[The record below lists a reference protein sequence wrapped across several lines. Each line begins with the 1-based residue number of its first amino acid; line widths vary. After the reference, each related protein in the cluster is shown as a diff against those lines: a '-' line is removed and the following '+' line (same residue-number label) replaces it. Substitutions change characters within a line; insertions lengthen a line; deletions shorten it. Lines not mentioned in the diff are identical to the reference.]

1 MSSFRL
7 EQLLDGI
14 DVISIQG
21 RELPE
26 KIHGITQDSRLV
38 EPGFIFAARTGGNV
52 NGLDFVTQA
61 KVNGAVLVLT
71 AGEPPEKLPLPILL
85 IEDFHQALVSL
96 SRTLNDD
103 PSSKLKLIC
112 VTGTNGKTTSVH
124 LIRSIL
130 EATGEKCG
138 MLSTVGYDTHKRKID
153 AFLTTPDID
162 SINSLLAEMVDAGCE
177 WAVMEASS
185 HALEQGRLD
194 GLKIAA
200 GAYTNLSQEHLDY
213 HHRLE
218 DYARAKA
225 GLFRSVSQDGFSVIN
240 IGDAWGGYMMEATE
254 ARVITFS
261 QTGMSA
267 PPDCDL
273 SVTTLEH
280 SLKGGSFRLGLG
292 GRRAVNPLWLT
303 AFRSLDHFDIRTPL
317 IGVYHGENI
326 ALAAGIALGFDIKV
340 EHIKTGVE
348 NLLAVPGRME
358 RVDMGQPFTVLVDYS
373 HTPDALENALQSL
386 RVLCERELIIV
397 FGCGGDRDKTKRPE
411 MGRVA
416 AEIADRVIITS
427 DNPRTEDPNEII
439 EQIARGIKGRVD
451 IPVRHNKGN
460 VDIPVR
466 HNKGN
471 ADIPVRH
478 KRATIIPDRREAIR
492 NALSTA
498 AEGDVVLIAGKGHE
512 KYQLIGEVRHPFDDR
527 KVAAEELA
535 ERRHPSVGDGI
546 LKLRI

>member
-1 MSSFRL
+1 MAGFDL

-14 DVISIQG
+14 DVISVKG
-21 RELPE
+21 ELPE
-26 KIHGITQDSRLV
+26 KVYGITQDSRLV
-38 EPGFIFAARTGGNV
+38 KAGFIFAARTGGNV

-61 KVNGAVLVLT
+61 KANGAVLVLT
-71 AGEPPEKLPLPILL
+71 TDKPPEKLPLPILQVK
-85 IEDFHQALVSL
+85 DFHRALVSL
-96 SRTLNDD
+96 SRTLNGD

-130 EATGEKCG
+130 KATGEKCG
-138 MLSTVGYDTHKRKID
+138 MLSTVGYDTHKREID

-162 SINSLLAEMVDAGCE
+162 CINSLLAEMVDAGCE

-213 HHRLE
+213 HHNLE

-225 GLFRSVSQDGFSVIN
+225 GLFRSVSPDGFSVIN
-240 IGDAWGGYMMEATE
+240 IGDAWGAYMMEATE

-267 PPDCDL
+267 PLLPDAQAETPAPLLPDCDL
-273 SVTTLEH
+273 SVTTLDH
-280 SLKGGSFRLGLG
+280 SLKGGSFRLGWAG
-292 GRRAVNPLWLT
+292 
-303 AFRSLDHFDIRTPL
+303 DHFDIRTPL

-340 EHIKTGVE
+340 EYIKTGVE
-348 NLLAVPGRME
+348 NLSAVPGRME
-358 RVDMGQPFTVLVDYS
+358 RLDMGQPFTVLVDYS
-373 HTPDALENALQSL
+373 HTPDALENALRSL
-386 RVLCERELIIV
+386 RLLCERELIVV

-416 AEIADRVIITS
+416 DEIADRVILTS

-439 EQIARGIKGRVD
+439 EQIAQGI
-451 IPVRHNKGN
+451 
-460 VDIPVR
+460 
-466 HNKGN
+466 KGN

-478 KRATIIPDRREAIR
+478 KRATIISDRREAIR

-498 AEGDVVLIAGKGHE
+498 AEGDVFLIAGKGHE
-512 KYQLIGEVRHPFDDR
+512 QYQLIGEVRHPFDDR

-535 ERRHPSVGDGI
+535 KLGWTTSVVHTGSE
-546 LKLRI
+546 

>member
-14 DVISIQG
+14 DVISVKG

-26 KIHGITQDSRLV
+26 KIRGITQDSRLV

-52 NGLDFVTQA
+52 NGLNFVTQA
-61 KVNGAVLVLT
+61 KANGAVLVLT
-71 AGEPPEKLPLPILL
+71 ADEPLEKLSLPILL

-96 SRTLNDD
+96 SRTLNGD

-130 EATGEKCG
+130 EASGKKCG
-138 MLSTVGYDTHKRKID
+138 MLSTVGYDTHKREID

-213 HHRLE
+213 HHHLE

-225 GLFRSVSQDGFSVIN
+225 GLFRRVSPDGFSVIN
-240 IGDAWGGYMMEATE
+240 IGDSWGGYMMEASE
-254 ARVITFS
+254 SRVITFS
-261 QTGMSA
+261 QTRMSA
-267 PPDCDL
+267 PLLPDSQAETPALPDCDL
-273 SVTTLEH
+273 SVTVLEH

-348 NLLAVPGRME
+348 NLSAIPGRME

-373 HTPDALENALQSL
+373 HTPDALENALRSL
-386 RVLCERELIIV
+386 RLLCERELIVV

-416 AEIADRVIITS
+416 DEIADRVIITS
-427 DNPRTEDPNEII
+427 DNPRTEDPNEIT
-439 EQIARGIKGRVD
+439 EQIARGIKGR
-451 IPVRHNKGN
+451 
-460 VDIPVR
+460 
-466 HNKGN
+466 
-471 ADIPVRH
+471 ADIPVSH
-478 KRATIIPDRREAIR
+478 KRAIIIPDRREAIQ

-512 KYQLIGEVRHPFDDR
+512 QYQLIGEVRYPFDDR
-527 KVAAEELA
+527 KVTVEELA
-535 ERRHPSVGDGI
+535 GLGWIPMDENFE
-546 LKLRI
+546 L

>member
-14 DVISIQG
+14 DVISVKG
-21 RELPE
+21 KLPE
-26 KIHGITQDSRLV
+26 KVHGITQDSRLV
-38 EPGFIFAARTGGNV
+38 KSGFIFAARTGGSV

-61 KVNGAVLVLT
+61 KANGAVLVLSSD
-71 AGEPPEKLPLPILL
+71 EPSEKLPLPILL
-85 IEDFHQALVSL
+85 IEDFHRALVSL

-112 VTGTNGKTTSVH
+112 VTGTNGKTSSVH

-130 EATGEKCG
+130 EATGKKCG
-138 MLSTVGYDTHKRKID
+138 MLSTVGYDTHKREID

-162 SINSLLAEMVDAGCE
+162 CINILLAEMVDAGCE

-225 GLFRSVSQDGFSVIN
+225 GLFRGVSPDGFSVIN
-240 IGDAWGGYMMEATE
+240 IGDAWGSYMMEASK

-261 QTGMSA
+261 QTRMSA
-267 PPDCDL
+267 PLLPDCDL
-273 SVTTLEH
+273 SVMTLDH
-280 SLKGGSFRLGLG
+280 SLKGGSFRLGWSG
-292 GRRAVNPLWLT
+292 
-303 AFRSLDHFDIRTPL
+303 DHFDIRTPL

-340 EHIKTGVE
+340 EYIKTGVE
-348 NLLAVPGRME
+348 NLSAVPGRME

-373 HTPDALENALQSL
+373 HTPDALENALRSL
-386 RVLCERELIIV
+386 RLLCERELIVV

-416 AEIADRVIITS
+416 DEIADRVIITS

-439 EQIARGIKGRVD
+439 EQIARGIKGRAD
-451 IPVRHNKGN
+451 ILVRHIKGE
-460 VDIPVR
+460 
-466 HNKGN
+466 

-478 KRATIIPDRREAIR
+478 KRVTIIPDRREAIR

-512 KYQLIGEVRHPFDDR
+512 QYQLIGEVRHPFDDR

-535 ERRHPSVGDGI
+535 GLGWMPTDE
-546 LKLRI
+546 KF